1 MPSLFEE
8 LKRRNVF
15 RVAAAYAAIAWLLA
29 QVADTFL
36 PAFGLPPAYLRS
48 FFVLLGLGFPVAVVL
63 AWIYDITPEGIER
76 TDDSTDAPP
85 ARRFTGRKLDFVII
99 ACLTVAL
106 LFLALD
112 RYRPGDTLQAVNIR
126 SIAVLPFD
134 VTSGDLELVQFGVGI
149 ADSLILRLSR
159 IPELKVKSRAALTAA
174 SENVIELGEALG
186 VDAIC
191 RGRVV
196 RRGQILEISA
206 ELVDVSDGTVI
217 WNQRFRPQS
226 SNLVSVDADITGAI
240 ANRLDLELAPGDRL
254 ATTADPEAHKLYLQG
269 RYFWNR
275 RTELGLRQS
284 AERFQQAVALDPDY
298 ALAWSGLADSYFM
311 LFAWGFESPD
321 DAARRVM
328 AAAERAVD
336 LDPTLA
342 APLATIAYFKTIYER
357 DWAGAREYFDRAIVL
372 NSNYSTAH
380 HWQAFFLSTM
390 GEHAAALA
398 AILRARDFEP
408 LSPVI
413 NSEVA
418 LFHLYAGQPEEAL
431 AEVDAAERLD
441 SDFAGFDGMRMRAYG
456 IMGDTAS
463 GTAAWDRLRS
473 MGDFGI
479 VFSGFHGIALP
490 ALDRVGDA
498 RQIYDR
504 GLASRATGYVAPGVL
519 GILAASIGELDA
531 AFGHF
536 EEAYAERSLIMSWLR
551 DPLLADMRA
560 DPRYAELMQRAGL
573 EP

>member
-76 TDDSTDAPP
+76 TDDSPDAAP
-85 ARRFTGRKLDFVII
+85 ARPFSGRKLDFVII

-106 LFLALD
+106 LFLVVD
-112 RYRPGDTLQAVNIR
+112 RFRPGEAVPVASVR

-134 VTSGDLELVQFGVGI
+134 ASSGDLELAQFGVGI

-174 SENVIELGEALG
+174 GENELELGKALG

-196 RRGQILEISA
+196 RRGQILEINA
-206 ELVDVSDGTVI
+206 ELVDVTDGTVI
-217 WNQRFRPQS
+217 WTQRFRPQS
-226 SNLVSVDADITGAI
+226 SNLVSLDADITGAI
-240 ANRLDLELAPGDRL
+240 ARRLDLELAPGNRL
-254 ATTADPEAHKLYLQG
+254 TTTADPEAHKLYLQG

-284 AERFQQAVALDPDY
+284 AEHFQQAVALDPDY

-311 LFAWGFESPD
+311 LFAWGFEPPD
-321 DAARRVM
+321 TVAARVL
-328 AAAERAVD
+328 AAAERSID
-336 LDPTLA
+336 LDPSLA
-342 APLATIAYFKTIYER
+342 APIATIAYFKTIYER
-357 DWAGAREYFDRAIVL
+357 DWDGAREYFDRAIAL
-372 NSNYSTAH
+372 NPNYSTAH
-380 HWQAFFLSTM
+380 HWQAFFLSTI

-398 AILRARDFEP
+398 AILRAREFEP

-413 NSEVA
+413 NAEVA
-418 LFHLYAGQPEEAL
+418 LFSLYDGQPALAIEELEDAARLDRDYPGILGMMQRAYAMTGDVAAGQA
-431 AEVDAAERLD
+431 VAAELE
-441 SDFAGFDGMRMRAYG
+441 SLG
-456 IMGDTAS
+456 S
-463 GTAAWDRLRS
+463 L
-473 MGDFGI
+473 GI
-479 VFSGFHGIALP
+479 VFDGFNGIALP
-490 ALDRVGDA
+490 ALGLEARA
-498 RQIYDR
+498 RQIYAA
-504 GLASRATGYVAPGVL
+504 GVEASRETYVAPGVL
-519 GILAASIGELDA
+519 GILAASFGDLDA
-531 AFGHF
+531 AYAHF
-536 EEAYAERSLIMSWLR
+536 EAAYDERSLILSWLR
-551 DPLLADMRA
+551 DPLLPELRE

>member
-1 MPSLFEE
+1 MQSLFEE

-15 RVAAAYAAIAWLLA
+15 RVAAAYAAVAWLLA
-29 QVADTFL
+29 QIADTFL

-48 FFVLLGLGFPVAVVL
+48 FFILLGLGFPVAVVL

-76 TDDSTDAPP
+76 TDDSAEAPP
-85 ARRFTGRKLDFVII
+85 ARRFTGRKLEFVII

-106 LFLALD
+106 LFLVLD
-112 RYRPGDTLQAVNIR
+112 RVRPGASMPAANVR

-134 VTSGDLELVQFGVGI
+134 VAGGDLELAQFGVGI

-174 SENVIELGEALG
+174 GENVLDLGKALG

-196 RRGQILEISA
+196 RRGQILEINA
-206 ELVDVSDGTVI
+206 ELVDVNDGTVI
-217 WNQRFRPQS
+217 WNQRFRPEFA
-226 SNLVSVDADITGAI
+226 NLIAVDADITGAI
-240 ANRLDLELAPGDRL
+240 ATRLDLELAPGDRL
-254 ATTADPEAHKLYLQG
+254 ATTADPAAHKLYLQG

-275 RTELGLRQS
+275 RTQLGLRQG
-284 AERFQQAVALDPDY
+284 AEHFQQAVALDPDY

-321 DAARRVM
+321 AAARRVM

-336 LDPTLA
+336 LDPSLA

-357 DWAGAREYFDRAIVL
+357 DWTGAREYFDRAIAL

-380 HWQAFFLSTM
+380 HWQAFFLSTV
-390 GEHAAALA
+390 GEHAGALD

-408 LSPVI
+408 LSPII
-413 NSEVA
+413 NNEVA
-418 LFHLYAGQPEEAL
+418 LFHLYAGQPDQALEEL
-431 AEVDAAERLD
+431 DAAERLD
-441 SDFAGFDGMRMRAYG
+441 AEFPGLFGMRMRAYG
-456 IMGDTAS
+456 LTGDTTA
-463 GTAAWDRLRS
+463 GRAAWGRLNS
-473 MGDFGI
+473 MGEFGI
-479 VFSGFHGIALP
+479 VFAGFHGIALP
-490 ALDRVGDA
+490 ALGRTEDA
-498 RQIYDR
+498 RQIYAD

-519 GILAASIGELDA
+519 GILAASMGDLDA

-551 DPLLADMRA
+551 DPLLAGMRS

>member
-1 MPSLFEE
+1 MQSLFEE

-15 RVAAAYAAIAWLLA
+15 RVAAAYAAIAWLFA

-76 TDDSTDAPP
+76 TDDSAEAPP
-85 ARRFTGRKLDFVII
+85 AQRFTGRKLDFVII

-112 RYRPGDTLQAVNIR
+112 RVRPGVSTGAANVR

-134 VTSGDLELVQFGVGI
+134 VAGGDLELAQFGVGI

-159 IPELKVKSRAALTAA
+159 IPELKVKSRAALTA
-174 SENVIELGEALG
+174 SGENVLDLGKALG

-196 RRGQILEISA
+196 RRGQILEINA
-206 ELVDVSDGTVI
+206 ELVDVKDGTVI
-217 WNQRFRPQS
+217 WNQRFRPEFA
-226 SNLVSVDADITGAI
+226 NLIAVDADITGAI
-240 ANRLDLELAPGDRL
+240 ANRLNLELAPGDRL
-254 ATTADPEAHKLYLQG
+254 ATTADPAAHKLYLQG

-275 RTELGLRQS
+275 RSELGLRQS
-284 AERFQQAVALDPDY
+284 AEHFQKAVALDPDY

-311 LFAWGFESPD
+311 LFAWGFESPEA
-321 DAARRVM
+321 AARRVM

-336 LDPTLA
+336 LDPSLA

-357 DWAGAREYFDRAIVL
+357 DWAGAREYFDRAIAL

-380 HWQAFFLSTM
+380 HWQAFFLSTV
-390 GEHAAALA
+390 GEHAGALD

-408 LSPVI
+408 LSPII
-413 NSEVA
+413 NNEVA
-418 LFHLYAGQPEEAL
+418 LFHLYAGQPDQAL
-431 AEVDAAERLD
+431 AELAAAERLD
-441 SDFAGFDGMRMRAYG
+441 AEFPGLAGMRMRAYG
-456 IMGDTAS
+456 LTGDTAA
-463 GTAAWDRLRS
+463 GKAAWERLNS
-473 MGDFGI
+473 MGDFGF
-479 VFSGFHGIALP
+479 VFAGFHGIALP
-490 ALDRVGDA
+490 ALGQTEDA
-498 RQIYDR
+498 RQIYAG

-519 GILAASIGELDA
+519 GILAASMGDFDA

-551 DPLLADMRA
+551 DPLLADMRD